1 MNKDT
6 ALYNAGLNR
15 IDQNSPYGSTKY
27 TYSGVD
33 ASGVPKY
40 TQDTTLTALG
50 QTNLDNQ
57 QKQDAQLSGLGF
69 GLADQAKAS
78 LANPMGN
85 SDDARQQA
93 QDAYYAK
100 ATGMMNPRFANDT
113 HDLET
118 QLSNQGVQHGSE
130 AWNRAKDE
138 QGRTQNAAYDQ
149 AQQGAI
155 GAGTDAQARAQALA
169 LQLRTAPLNELNA
182 LRSGTQVTNPTV
194 AAPGQ
199 ASAASPDYMGA
210 VNNQYNQQLASYN
223 NSMSGFY
230 GMLGAGV
237 GAAGSAAMMSDRRLK
252 TNIDEIGTTPGG
264 LPVYRFTY
272 RGDDTPQVGVMAQ
285 DVLAVMPEA
294 VVMLPCGYMAVD
306 YAMVA

>member
-69 GLADQAKAS
+69 GLSDQAKAS

-223 NSMSGFY
+223 NSVSGVASVI
-230 GMLGAGV
+230 GAG
-237 GAAGSAAMMSDRRLK
+237 AGMFKFSDRRLK
-252 TNIDEIGTTPGG
+252 VNIAQVGATPGG
-264 LPVYRFTY
+264 LPVYSYNY
-272 RGDDTPQVGVMAQ
+272 RGDDEPRIGVMAQ
-285 DVLAVMPEA
+285 DVVEVTPEA
-294 VVMLPCGYMAVD
+294 VTTLPCGYMAVD
-306 YAMVA
+306 YAMIA